1 MTIERV
7 IEYILTTPYN
17 TNRAILHAMLEELI
31 SDNGGG
37 GPDIPGGDVIII
49 YDGGLIWR
57 KEE

>member
-49 YDGGLIWR
+49 YDGGLI
-57 KEE
+57 